1 MLQKEARGIMTASS
15 AKPVRECK
23 DCSLN
28 LGNRCAVFHHPA
40 VQWRRRKCEGYN
52 SAEYMARYEKLLHA
66 EGAKAR
72 RLARQARA
80 KLSRTVDHLD
90 GVRALR

>member
-1 MLQKEARGIMTASS
+1 MVASS

-23 DCSLN
+23 DCALN

-52 SAEYMARYEKLLHA
+52 NPEYIARYERVLHA
-66 EGAKAR
+66 DGAKAR
-72 RLARQARA
+72 RLARQERA
-80 KLSRTVDHLD
+80 KLARTVDHRD
-90 GVRALR
+90 GVKPLR